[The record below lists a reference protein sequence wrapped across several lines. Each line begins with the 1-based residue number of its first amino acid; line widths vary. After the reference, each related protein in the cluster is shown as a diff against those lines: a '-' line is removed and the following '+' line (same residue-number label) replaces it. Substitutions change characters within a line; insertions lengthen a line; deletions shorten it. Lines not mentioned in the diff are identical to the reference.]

1 MPEVFLSDTRT
12 SQAVWKATTSKQ
24 LRKLASRLYTR
35 NLTDTPEAIVRRNL
49 WNIVS
54 AYFPG
59 SLIADRTAL
68 ENKPASDGSI
78 CLIAAKNKRDVQL
91 PGFMLRPRKG
101 HPPLATDRQ
110 FIGSLYMSS
119 TARAYLENMRPA
131 RTRGSSI
138 RRTLTRREIEE
149 RLDTMIHLGGE
160 QSVKRLRDEARAIS
174 DTLDMKE
181 EFGELDALIGTL
193 LGTKDAR
200 LTAPAAIARSHGR
213 PYDSN
218 RVVLFDELHRALRQ
232 YPPVTRPESERST
245 EDSTTLA
252 FFEAYFSNFIEGTE
266 FEVDEAVDIVFRGAI
281 PENRPQ
287 DAHDVLGTWRIVSDD
302 NEMSDIPRDSA
313 SLVRL
318 LKSRHAAIM
327 GGRPETLPG
336 QFKIEP
342 NRFGNTSFVDPEL
355 VLGTLDQGLQFYR
368 SLEMPFQRAV
378 FMMFLVSEV
387 HPFTDGNGRTARIMM
402 NAELVA
408 AREERIVIPTIFRAN
423 YLSALRALSQNKV
436 TEPLMRTL
444 DYAQR
449 WTAAIRWASLDE
461 TTSELLACNAF
472 LKPEGAEQDGKRLL
486 MPSQALRGG

>member
-1 MPEVFLSDTRT
+1 M
-12 SQAVWKATTSKQ
+12 
-24 LRKLASRLYTR
+24 
-35 NLTDTPEAIVRRNL
+35 N
-49 WNIVS
+49 
-54 AYFPG
+54 
-59 SLIADRTAL
+59 
-68 ENKPASDGSI
+68 
-78 CLIAAKNKRDVQL
+78 
-91 PGFMLRPRKG
+91 
-101 HPPLATDRQ
+101 
-110 FIGSLYMSS
+110 
-119 TARAYLENMRPA
+119 
-131 RTRGSSI
+131 
-138 RRTLTRREIEE
+138 
-149 RLDTMIHLGGE
+149 
-160 QSVKRLRDEARAIS
+160 
-174 DTLDMKE
+174 E
-181 EFGELDALIGTL
+181 EFGELDVLIGTL

-200 LTAPAAIARSHGR
+200 LTARAAIARSHGR

-232 YPPVTRPESERST
+232 YPPVSRPESERSAEGT
-245 EDSTTLA
+245 ATLA
-252 FFEAYFSNFIEGTE
+252 FFESYFSNFIEGTE
-266 FEVDEAVDIVFRGAI
+266 FEVEEAVDIVFHGAI
-281 PENRPQ
+281 PEKRPQ
-287 DAHDVLGTWRIVSDD
+287 DAHDVLGTWRIVSDK
-302 NEMSDIPRDSA
+302 NEMSDTPRDSA

-327 GGRPETLPG
+327 GGRPEVLPG
-336 QFKIEP
+336 LFKPKP

-436 TEPLMRTL
+436 SEPLVRTL

-449 WTAAIRWASLDE
+449 WTAAVRWASLDE
-461 TTSELLACNAF
+461 TTSELVACNAF